1 MADAAETLAL
11 AFADDPLMAWIFEDD
26 AARAQQLRPWWTW
39 IVENRAAHV
48 ELHESADPS
57 GDASSAAL
65 WHGPDPAP
73 DDRDPGAFA
82 RMLSELIGG
91 ATAMQKLAGL
101 AVIPEA
107 HPTERHWYLAAVG
120 TRPSHQGQG
129 SGARLLAPALERCD
143 ADGVPA
149 YLESSNDRNIAFYER
164 LGFVATGRIQIPDGP
179 HLTPMW
185 REPRG

>member
-1 MADAAETLAL
+1 MADPAETLAL

-26 AARAQQLRPWWTW
+26 ATRPSLLRPWWTW
-39 IVENRAAHV
+39 IVERRAAHA
-48 ELHESADPS
+48 ELHESPD
-57 GDASSAAL
+57 GSSVAI

-73 DDRDPGAFA
+73 DDREPGAFA

-91 ATAMQKLAGL
+91 ATAMQKLTGL

-120 TRPSHQGQG
+120 TRPANQGQG
-129 SGARLLAPALERCD
+129 SGARLLVPVLDRCD
-143 ADGVPA
+143 AERVAA
-149 YLESSNDRNIAFYER
+149 YLESSNDRNIPFYER
-164 LGFVATGRIQIPDGP
+164 LGFVVTGRIQIPDGP

-185 REPRG
+185 REPGAG